1 MTRYGA
7 AVARLRGSRRRGLL
21 PRVQRLADGHL
32 HAVHAYIVYMAGTSM
47 LEKKLAG
54 GLEGA
59 AAAAIGVNI
68 AAAMAGGGAW

>member
-1 MTRYGA
+1 
-7 AVARLRGSRRRGLL
+7 
-21 PRVQRLADGHL
+21 
-32 HAVHAYIVYMAGTSM
+32 M

-59 AAAAIGVNI
+59 AAAAIGVSI